1 MFKVILCYY
10 FLLNNIMSEEAIIE
24 SNEKINIDKKSKSE
38 SELESDAFLNQA
50 SLDYLINT
58 KQYKNHF
65 ISFTENI
72 LNKNRKI
79 NRKDKKFY
87 RRRILSLTKDL
98 LYKEESEVVVSPD
111 IKCAFDNLVKTCVHY
126 FKILDRSDIIQE
138 DYNGFDEEIKE
149 EKEEKEEKDKKEI
162 SESEQFLKEENEK
175 LLMRSVKMS
184 NRPLD
189 NFIKIKMTKQ
199 IEELIIP
206 QQKEINLKDPILKNK
221 GVNKKKNI
229 TNNYDDDTKKET
241 NEIKKDEK

>member
-1 MFKVILCYY
+1 MLERD
-10 FLLNNIMSEEAIIE
+10 SE
-24 SNEKINIDKKSKSE
+24 
-38 SELESDAFLNQA
+38 AFLNQA

-58 KQYKNHF
+58 KQYKSHF
-65 ISFTENI
+65 NSFTENT
-72 LNKNRKI
+72 LNKKI
-79 NRKDKKFY
+79 NKKDKKFY
-87 RRRILSLTKDL
+87 RRRIISLTKDL
-98 LYKEESEVVVSPD
+98 LYKEESENIVSPD
-111 IKCAFDNLVKTCVHY
+111 IKCAFDNLVKTCIHY
-126 FKILDRSDIIQE
+126 FKILDRNDIIQE

-149 EKEEKEEKDKKEI
+149 ENGKKEL
-162 SESEQFLKEENEK
+162 SETEKFLKEENEK

-184 NRPLD
+184 SRPLD
-189 NFIKIKMTKQ
+189 NFVKIKMTKQ

>member
-1 MFKVILCYY
+1 
-10 FLLNNIMSEEAIIE
+10 MSEIVSETSSEIIID
-24 SNEKINIDKKSKSE
+24 SEKTKSKNE
-38 SELESDAFLNQA
+38 SESDAFLNQA

-58 KQYKNHF
+58 KQYKIQLTSALNTK
-65 ISFTENI
+65 IS
-72 LNKNRKI
+72 K
-79 NRKDKKFY
+79 KDKKFY

-98 LYKEESEVVVSPD
+98 LSKEESEIIVLPD
-111 IKCAFDNLVKTCVHY
+111 IKYAFDNLVKTCVSY
-126 FKILDRSDIIQE
+126 FKILDRNDIIQE
-138 DYNGFDEEIKE
+138 DFNDFNKGINEEIKE
-149 EKEEKEEKDKKEI
+149 EKEL

-184 NRPLD
+184 THSLD
-189 NFIKIKMTKQ
+189 NFIKIKMTKRA
-199 IEELIIP
+199 EDLIIP